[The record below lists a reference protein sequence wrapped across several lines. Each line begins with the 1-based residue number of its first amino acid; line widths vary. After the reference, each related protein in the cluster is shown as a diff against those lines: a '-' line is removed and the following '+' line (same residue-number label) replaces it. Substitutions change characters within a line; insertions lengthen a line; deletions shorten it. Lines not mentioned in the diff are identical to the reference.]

1 MLGNLTKFG
10 VIPRGLWNTVSYGT
24 ILTYFSTRHVALG
37 IKPGKLG
44 AWVLAREAVV
54 GVATTDI
61 GTFLSARQAVI
72 GVKAEGANASYVCRA
87 AIVITDPSA
96 QPVDEYA
103 ANVALFMP
111 LQADF
116 NDHSLTPKT
125 VTAVGSANSIETGT
139 GPFGDNCLVAG
150 SESYLQVLGNLL
162 LGSQDFTLEFWGK
175 AVNGGA
181 YTGVA
186 SFCTTIGADF
196 AAWTNAHDS
205 QWASTN
211 GSSWN
216 IMLNAWSPQAT
227 YNNTWKHFACE
238 RYGGKFKVYVNGVLA
253 STANIS
259 SAFAAGRDY
268 CTIGKKGNA
277 VTATTTNRIAHVRC
291 TVGVARYQGEFSKP
305 LKAFPPLS

>member
-37 IKPGKLG
+37 IKPGKLA

-54 GVATTDI
+54 GPAPSDLATFFT
-61 GTFLSARQAVI
+61 ARQAII
-72 GVKAEGANASYVCRA
+72 GKKVEGVNATYTHRA
-87 AIVITDPSA
+87 AIVITDPNA
-96 QPVDEYA
+96 QPVDKYA

-125 VTAVGSANSIETGT
+125 VTEIGSANSIETGT

-150 SESYLQVLGNLL
+150 SGSYLQVLGNLL

-211 GSSWN
+211 GTSWN
-216 IMLNAWSPQAT
+216 IMLNAWSSLAT
-227 YNNTWKHFACE
+227 YNNKWKHFACE
-238 RYGGKFKVYVNGVLA
+238 RYGGKLKVYVNGVLA
-253 STANIS
+253 YTANIS

-268 CTIGKKGNA
+268 CTIGKKGDA
-277 VTATTTNRIAHVRC
+277 VTATTMNRIAHVRC
-291 TVGVARYQGEFSKP
+291 TVGVARYNGEFSKP
-305 LKAFPPLS
+305 TKAFPPLS